1 MRRRTRTDLSKS
13 HARQLSLIYFILRVP
28 RTLHSFIYLLVL
40 FSLQLS
46 FVLLPGG
53 SVTGKKCTPSALRQ
67 SGCTLSGS
75 NHLGK
80 KKNRLLTQRT
90 MSQDEHEGEHGP
102 NSHALHQPQQHCRTH
117 PTVAVDLDEVLGRT
131 VDGIVAFHN
140 ATYGTT
146 LSAHDF
152 TSYNYW
158 NVWGGTREESIAKIR
173 AFYQSPFFLGE
184 GGLAPVPGA
193 LAALTA
199 LKADGFR
206 LVVVTSRQEVVRAE
220 TQRWLDQHF
229 AGIVR
234 SCLCCLSFCLIPVA
248 VARYLTAV

>member
-1 MRRRTRTDLSKS
+1 M
-13 HARQLSLIYFILRVP
+13 
-28 RTLHSFIYLLVL
+28 
-40 FSLQLS
+40 
-46 FVLLPGG
+46 
-53 SVTGKKCTPSALRQ
+53 TGKKCTPSALRQ